1 MSKRLGKML
10 AGAVMGATRL
20 QKPWRRAATR
30 LRVSEALKQRHWV
43 STPRGRILFVS
54 PHPRALEYPRDFAAR
69 EPETR
74 AWIDAFVPPCVFWD
88 IGANIGAYSLYAA
101 LRPGI
106 EVLAFEPAA
115 ASYLALC
122 ENVDANARH
131 ESIRAYCIAF
141 NDRTM
146 LATLNMEDVNAGG
159 FPNAFGAER
168 NADGQMLKTT
178 SRQGAVGFAI
188 DDFRASFDLPVPN
201 YLKLDI
207 DGIED
212 KVLIGGSKTLANPA
226 LRGIMIEMTKDG
238 SKRNDATVA
247 ALAQG
252 GFRFVR
258 WGIDTGLG
266 ALNAEFARDDAAPSA
281 AAAAAR

>member
-1 MSKRLGKML
+1 MSKRLGKTL
-10 AGAVMGATRL
+10 AGAVKAATRA

-43 STPRGRILFVS
+43 DVPRGRILFVS
-54 PHPRALEYPRDFAAR
+54 PHPRALEYPRDFASR
-69 EPETR
+69 EPETL
-74 AWIDAFVPPCVFWD
+74 AWIDAFVAPCVFWD

-101 LRPGI
+101 LHPDVS
-106 EVLAFEPAA
+106 VLAFEPAA

-122 ENVDANARH
+122 ENIDANARH
-131 ESIRAYCIAF
+131 EAIHAYCIAF

-146 LATLNMEDVNAGG
+146 LATLNMEDVSAGG

-168 NADGQMLKTT
+168 NEDGQMLKTV
-178 SRQGAVGFAI
+178 SRQSAVGFAI
-188 DDFRASFDLPVPN
+188 DDFRASFSLPAPN

-212 KVLIGGSKTLANPA
+212 KVLIGGSKTLSNPA
-226 LRGIMIEMTKDG
+226 LRGIMIEMTKDS
-238 SKRNDATVA
+238 SKRNAATTA
-247 ALAQG
+247 ALAKA

-258 WGIDTGLG
+258 WGVDSGLG
-266 ALNAEFARDDAAPSA
+266 ALNAEFVRDNKAQHAIAAEL
-281 AAAAAR
+281 R